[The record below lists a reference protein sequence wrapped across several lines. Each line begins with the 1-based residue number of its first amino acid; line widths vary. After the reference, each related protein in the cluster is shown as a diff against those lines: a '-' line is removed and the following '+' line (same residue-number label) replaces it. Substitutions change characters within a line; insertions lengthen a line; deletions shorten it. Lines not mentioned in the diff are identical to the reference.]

1 VISAA
6 IPSLSK
12 CAYRI
17 GNGYVRFSELIGI
30 DAAPE
35 VESTSPNWS
44 WNHGFDFT
52 TPQSFCETPVMKRFL
67 PSLFCLVA
75 LALCSFTGPY
85 PALGQGDADVEAK
98 FIAMLKNATLKGSWA
113 PISQGRLGGERGD
126 DGYRIARVEKGEG
139 GKWSIVSVFTV
150 RDRQIEFPISA
161 SVKFAGDTAVLI
173 LDNVRAG
180 PGRAN
185 WSARVMFHDDVY
197 AGRWWET
204 ANREHGGTINGTVTR
219 AEGDAPQKQP
229 AR

>member
-1 VISAA
+1 
-6 IPSLSK
+6 
-12 CAYRI
+12 
-17 GNGYVRFSELIGI
+17 
-30 DAAPE
+30 
-35 VESTSPNWS
+35 
-44 WNHGFDFT
+44 
-52 TPQSFCETPVMKRFL
+52 MKRFKDFL
-67 PSLFCLVA
+67 IVPVA
-75 LALCSFTGPY
+75 LLLCLLASAGSA
-85 PALGQGDADVEAK
+85 PAQGDAEIETK

-126 DGYRIARVEKGEG
+126 DNYRIARVEKGEG
-139 GKWSIVSVFTV
+139 NKWSIVSVFTV
-150 RDRQIEFPISA
+150 RDRQVEFPISA

-204 ANREHGGTINGTVTR
+204 ANREHGGTIAGTITR
-219 AEGDAPQKQP
+219 GDAPAAQKQP